1 MKRTIIIFLLAILLL
16 GGYSC
21 SVQNPLASTKAD
33 NNKSYEVQYLFEHDG
48 CKVYRFQD
56 NGHFVY
62 FTNCK
67 SDVTSIE
74 NDSTRIRVMNARSIS
89 K

>member
-1 MKRTIIIFLLAILLL
+1 MKKAISISLLALLML

-21 SVQNPLASTKAD
+21 SVGTPLAYTKAD
-33 NNKSYEVQYLFEHDG
+33 NNKTYDVQYLFEHDG

-74 NDSTRIRVMNARSIS
+74 NDSTRVRVVNVKSIA